1 MTTSSLHI
9 VIAGQR
15 DDALS
20 TALAAFPAPRLT
32 GKTTLLPSS
41 LDANDPVARQAAGN
55 LRAQGAEA
63 VIVPPPGMRTR
74 LTSFLRAPAQHA
86 AWTRI
91 PLTRRDTALQQVT
104 LPAQLAG
111 APSRIMVCDLDRV
124 AARGPFIL
132 DLLAHYTHPRD
143 RLRLLASGQRSQ
155 SVAEVNLA
163 LTPSPALI
171 AVTYG
176 GASLVA
182 ITGDPVAAELLALA
196 LAELK
201 VGRDVS
207 YTGPWEDEVVQR
219 ATELDLGV
227 HYPGEIGLVWEVAPD
242 LVSPTRALRE
252 HIVLRLGLP
261 LAT

>member
-1 MTTSSLHI
+1 VTTSSLHI

-20 TALAAFPAPRLT
+20 RAIGALPAPLT
-32 GKTTLLPSS
+32 ADKTILLPSS
-41 LDANDPVARQAAGN
+41 LDANDPVTRQAASI
-55 LRAQGAEA
+55 LREQGGDA
-63 VIVPPPGMRTR
+63 VIVPPPGTR
-74 LTSFLRAPAQHA
+74 VRLASFLRTPAHDA

-111 APSRIMVCDLDRV
+111 ASSRFTVCDLDRV

-132 DLLAHYTHPRD
+132 DLLAYYTHPRD

-163 LTPSPALI
+163 LAPSPAVI
-171 AVTYG
+171 AVTHG

-207 YTGPWEDEVVQR
+207 YTGPWEDGVVQR

-227 HYPGEIGLVWEVAPD
+227 HYPGEIELVWEVAPD
-242 LVSPTRALRE
+242 LDSRTRALRE

>member
-9 VIAGQR
+9 VIASAR
-15 DDALS
+15 ADALS
-20 TALAAFPAPRLT
+20 TALAALPETRAADQT
-32 GKTTLLPSS
+32 ILLPSS
-41 LDANDPVARQAAGN
+41 LDANDPVARQAAGI
-55 LRAQGAEA
+55 LRAQGIDAA
-63 VIVPPPGMRTR
+63 IVPPPDTRTR
-74 LTSFLRAPAQHA
+74 LASFLRAPAHDA
-86 AWTRI
+86 AWTRM
-91 PLTRRDTALQQVT
+91 PLARRDTALHQVT
-104 LPAQLAG
+104 LPTRLVAAR
-111 APSRIMVCDLDRV
+111 SRVAVCDLDRV

-143 RLRLLASGQRSQ
+143 RLRLLASGQRGQ

-163 LTPSPALI
+163 LPSMPALI
-171 AVTYG
+171 AMTDG
-176 GASLVA
+176 GAVLVA
-182 ITGDPVAAELLALA
+182 ITRDPVVGELLALA

-207 YTGPWEDEVVQR
+207 YTGPWEDGVVQR

-227 HYPGEIGLVWEVAPD
+227 HYPGEIELAWDIAPD
-242 LVSPTRALRE
+242 LASRTHALRE

>member
-20 TALAAFPAPRLT
+20 AALAAFPATRDDGRT
-32 GKTTLLPSS
+32 ILLPSS
-41 LDANDPVARQAAGN
+41 LDANDPVARQTAGI
-55 LRAQGAEA
+55 LRERGTDAI
-63 VIVPPPGMRTR
+63 IVPPPGTRTR
-74 LTSFLRAPAQHA
+74 LASFLRAPAHDA

-104 LPAQLAG
+104 LPAQLAEG
-111 APSRIMVCDLDRV
+111 SSRIAVCDLDRV

-143 RLRLLASGQRSQ
+143 RMRLLASGQRSQ
-155 SVAEVNLA
+155 SVAEINLA
-163 LTPSPALI
+163 LAPSPALI
-171 AVTYG
+171 AMTHG

-182 ITGDPVAAELLALA
+182 TTEDPVAAELLALA

-207 YTGPWEDEVVQR
+207 YTGPWEDGVVQR

-227 HYPGEIGLVWEVAPD
+227 HYPGEIELVWDVAPD
-242 LVSPTRALRE
+242 LASRTRALRE
-252 HIVLRLGLP
+252 HVVLRLGLP